1 MAARDPGR
9 FRRAPAPEIPYR
21 AHAETTKERPMMR
34 RFLLLWVLSL
44 AATLPAQAALR
55 AWVDNP
61 QVAPG
66 ETVRLTL
73 AHDGQ
78 TNSRPDLGP
87 LKKDFDVVG
96 SSTSSQVQIVNG
108 KVSSTTQLELSLSP
122 KHGGPLTIPSITWD
136 SDRSQPLT
144 LNVASNAGGANNGGA
159 STAPNRVFVDTE
171 VDQKTPYVQ
180 A

>member
-1 MAARDPGR
+1 
-9 FRRAPAPEIPYR
+9 
-21 AHAETTKERPMMR
+21 MMR

-44 AATLPAQAALR
+44 AATLPVHAALR

-87 LKKDFDVVG
+87 LKQDFDVVG

-122 KHGGPLTIPSITWD
+122 KHGGPLTIP
-136 SDRSQPLT
+136 
-144 LNVASNAGGANNGGA
+144 
-159 STAPNRVFVDTE
+159 
-171 VDQKTPYVQ
+171 
-180 A
+180 